1 MTLIEA
7 VKSAYANY
15 VNFSGRAQRS
25 AYWWWALFQFGVGIV
40 IALAEGGGSMT
51 SGGGAVGV
59 AVVGGLFTTI
69 WTLIN
74 LLPGLSLLVRRLHD
88 TDRSGWWSLILFVPL
103 IGVIVLLVWLCSKG
117 TGGVNRFGRD
127 PLTGDLSST
136 FS

>member
-25 AYWWWALFQFGVGIV
+25 AYWWWALFQFVVGAI

-51 SGGGAVGV
+51 SGDGAVGV
-59 AVVGGLFTTI
+59 AVVGGLFTML

-88 TDRSGWWSLILFVPL
+88 TDRSGWWALILFVPL

-117 TGGVNRFGRD
+117 TSGVNRFGRD
-127 PLTGDLSST
+127 PMAGDLSST
-136 FS
+136 FN